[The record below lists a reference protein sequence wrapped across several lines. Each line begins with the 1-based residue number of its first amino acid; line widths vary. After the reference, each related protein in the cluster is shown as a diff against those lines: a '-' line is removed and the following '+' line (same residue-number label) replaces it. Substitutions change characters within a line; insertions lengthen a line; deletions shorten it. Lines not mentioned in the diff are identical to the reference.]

1 MVNNPECLKII
12 VEKSLIIAM
21 FVQILSTNIYSVK
34 IKIEIIFS
42 SSIEGRLLLIPML
55 DSTSDTVLTKL
66 IKFVF
71 IKVMLQN

>member
-66 IKFVF
+66 IEFVF